1 MTTPDNRPLR
11 NYPVAE
17 PDGGNDP
24 RFSFGLLV
32 DVAIRLEKAGYPP
45 IDSGDDLIRLSLALL
60 RFCYATEER

>member
-1 MTTPDNRPLR
+1 MTTPTNRPLR

-32 DVAIRLEKAGYPP
+32 DLAVRLEAAGYPP
-45 IDSGDDLIRLSLALL
+45 ITSGADLTRLSLAVF